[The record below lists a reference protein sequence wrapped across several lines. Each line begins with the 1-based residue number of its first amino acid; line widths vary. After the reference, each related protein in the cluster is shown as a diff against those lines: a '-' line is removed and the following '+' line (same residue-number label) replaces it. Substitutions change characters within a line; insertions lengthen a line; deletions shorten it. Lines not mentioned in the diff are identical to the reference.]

1 MPQDYIPGQAISKV
15 LDPISLVQAYQASD
29 RLEMQKRYLELAESR
44 VDTAAVS
51 KLLESYKTGFSQTE
65 GIFDDL
71 RDMDKT
77 GYSLASYINSD
88 KGQDVISTYP
98 QLAPFAQWAGDYMG
112 TDTRISDAL
121 TTITTDTGTDNIGK
135 YQALLALEDDYPTMG
150 RQKGPYDSLTKQY
163 KKKHDTALATKF
175 LNEHGESYD
184 ELEVKRWRAMIQYDP
199 EKAWVQI
206 NEANE
211 PARKDKLL
219 DQINEVTTQLANPL
233 LIDANVRASL
243 NKEMEYLEE
252 QAQRFG
258 IFEKKEGPD
267 SAPPMDATLYESAT
281 QQIVQKNPNA
291 FNYANGEITS
301 IKDDKAGVITSAIN
315 SVYQSMLQAK
325 REQQT
330 QTKVSAAAQAGIV
343 LPGSEEWEKLYGAP
357 TVEKPK
363 VALAGATLSDT
374 TKTIPPPVPPVQPV
388 SGEVFYDASIG
399 RWLTSE
405 GKPATRGQIAAAKG
419 KGKQVVKP
427 PAPPKVEKPVVK
439 KELPPP
445 QPGEAGR
452 MPKLTFSRYNQY
464 GAPVFKTSAEPTGTT
479 FPIELKQYRGD
490 YTTQEQ
496 KKFQDI
502 TKKLK
507 SDRSVYKDI
516 KEQKDKVKNLESK
529 RDALVTGR
537 SGYDKAKK
545 YYNDKIKTIE
555 KKKIGPLKERLSAPE
570 FYDQVIAGFYQ

>member
-1 MPQDYIPGQAISKV
+1 MAKKYQPGEFLSQAF
-15 LDPISLVQAYQASD
+15 DPMRLLAYQQAQE
-29 RLEMQKRYLELAESR
+29 RLDMQSRYLELAEDRIDSAS
-44 VDTAAVS
+44 VN
-51 KLLESYKTGFSQTE
+51 KLLESYKTGFSNTE
-65 GIFDDL
+65 GVFDDL

-112 TDTRISDAL
+112 TQDKLSDAL
-121 TTITTDTGTDNIGK
+121 TNITTDPAKDNIEK
-135 YQALLALEDDYPTMG
+135 YQALIALEDDYPTMG

-175 LNEHGESYD
+175 LNEHGGSYD

-219 DQINEVTTQLANPL
+219 DQISEVTTQLANPL
-233 LIDANVRASL
+233 IDANVRENL
-243 NKEMEYLEE
+243 NKQMKYLEE

-330 QTKVSAAAQAGIV
+330 QTKVSAAAQVGIV

-357 TVEKPK
+357 IVEKPK
-363 VALAGATLSDT
+363 VELAGATLSDT
-374 TKTIPPPVPPVQPV
+374 TKTTPPPVPPVQPV

-427 PAPPKVEKPVVK
+427 PAPPKVEKPAVK

-464 GAPVFKTSAEPTGTT
+464 GAPVFKTSGEPTGTT
-479 FPIELKQYRGD
+479 FPKELKQYRGD